1 MCAIRAGVSTTLRA
15 HSSAVTDRERLG
27 YINASS
33 ARNLLVRES
42 ILLLIGATL
51 QLISAGPTFI
61 LSAYS
66 VLYLL
71 AIPLLCLST
80 RATTAFATPL
90 LSFWLHT
97 TWPDTGE
104 EIAIGWVQQS

>member
-1 MCAIRAGVSTTLRA
+1 MCAIRAGVSTTLSAR
-15 HSSAVTDRERLG
+15 SSAVTDRERLG

-33 ARNLLVRES
+33 ARNLLVRAS
-42 ILLLIGATL
+42 ILLLIGPTL

-61 LSAYS
+61 SSTYS

-71 AIPLLCLST
+71 AIPLLCLPT

-104 EIAIGWVQQS
+104 EIAIGWGQQS